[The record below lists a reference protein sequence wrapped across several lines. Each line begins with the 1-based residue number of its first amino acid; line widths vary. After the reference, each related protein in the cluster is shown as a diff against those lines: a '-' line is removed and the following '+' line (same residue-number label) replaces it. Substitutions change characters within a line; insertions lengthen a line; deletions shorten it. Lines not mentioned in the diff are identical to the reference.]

1 MQRHKALGLTVILAV
16 TAVGAA
22 SCSSS
27 SAPTSTNTT
36 EYYNAAL
43 TGVVNPSNQTGGTLI
58 YDLENSP
65 DSTDPGNTYFDDMWD
80 FTRLYGQSLMTYK
93 SCPGACGLQLV
104 PRLATAPGV
113 VSDNGLTWTYH
124 IRPNLKFSNGQPIT
138 SQDVKYAVE
147 RTFARSVLPNGPTYF
162 QELLAPQNATCAK
175 SMAAG
180 GATGC
185 YPGPYTD
192 RSANIMGLNAV
203 TTPNPTTIVF
213 HLWHPFS
220 DFNYVV
226 AIPQTDPVPPNADT
240 GSNYQLNVISS
251 GPYMFKSYAL
261 NKQLILVRNPYW
273 NAAQDPNAKQLV
285 NEIVVNFNIND
296 DDVSNRLI
304 AGDIDVDMSG
314 NGLEAAARDRVLTS
328 PSLKKYADNP
338 DHGVLWFQYINQK
351 VAPLNNLHCRE
362 AVEYAADKTTLQ
374 TGWGG
379 PVAGG
384 AIASTIL
391 LPGMGG
397 YTKFDLY
404 DALSMPSGNLAAAK
418 QQLMLCGQP
427 NGFSTNFAYNSGPP
441 QQLASAEA
449 LQAALA
455 RVGITLHLV
464 GYPVATFYSDFAG
477 DPAYANSHDIGVA
490 QGGQGFDWPDGYG
503 MMWTF
508 LDGQSITPA
517 GTSNIEQLNDPTI
530 NALFAESTTINDP
543 AKRNAIFNEIDYLTM
558 KDAVILPNIYGTTL
572 LYRNPALTNVMVS
585 PVYGM
590 YNYLVLGLK

>member
-1 MQRHKALGLTVILAV
+1 
-16 TAVGAA
+16 
-22 SCSSS
+22 
-27 SAPTSTNTT
+27 
-36 EYYNAAL
+36 
-43 TGVVNPSNQTGGTLI
+43 
-58 YDLENSP
+58 
-65 DSTDPGNTYFDDMWD
+65 
-80 FTRLYGQSLMTYK
+80 
-93 SCPGACGLQLV
+93 
-104 PRLATAPGV
+104 
-113 VSDNGLTWTYH
+113 
-124 IRPNLKFSNGQPIT
+124 
-138 SQDVKYAVE
+138 
-147 RTFARSVLPNGPTYF
+147 
-162 QELLAPQNATCAK
+162 
-175 SMAAG
+175 
-180 GATGC
+180 
-185 YPGPYTD
+185 
-192 RSANIMGLNAV
+192 
-203 TTPNPTTIVF
+203 
-213 HLWHPFS
+213 
-220 DFNYVV
+220 
-226 AIPQTDPVPPNADT
+226 
-240 GSNYQLNVISS
+240 
-251 GPYMFKSYAL
+251 
-261 NKQLILVRNPYW
+261 
-273 NAAQDPNAKQLV
+273 
-285 NEIVVNFNIND
+285 VNFNIND

-314 NGLEAAARDRVLTS
+314 NGLEAAARDRVLTT
-328 PSLKKYADNP
+328 PSLKQYADNP

-351 VAPLNNLHCRE
+351 VAPLNNIHCRE

-477 DPAYANSHDIGVA
+477 DPAYANSHDIGIA

-517 GTSNIEQLNDPTI
+517 GTSNIEQLNNPTI

-543 AKRNAIFNEIDYLTM
+543 AKRNAIFNQIDYLTM
-558 KDAVILPNIYGTTL
+558 EDAVILPNVYGTTL

>member
-1 MQRHKALGLTVILAV
+1 MQRRKVLALASVTAAAALAV
-16 TAVGAA
+16 AA
-22 SCSSS
+22 CAS
-27 SAPTSTNTT
+27 SAPTSTSST
-36 EYYNAAL
+36 ESFNAAV
-43 TGVVNPSNQTGGTLI
+43 TRVVNPSDHKGGTLV

-65 DSTDPGNTYFDDMWD
+65 DSADPGNTYFEDMWN
-80 FTRLYGQSLMTYK
+80 FSRLYGQSLMTYK
-93 SCPGACGLQLV
+93 SCPGKCGLQLV
-104 PRLATAPGV
+104 PRLAAAPGV
-113 VSDNGLTWTYH
+113 IGDHGLTWTYH
-124 IRPNLKFSNGQPIT
+124 IRPNLKFSDGQPIV

-147 RTFARSVLPNGPTYF
+147 RTFARSVLPNGPAYF
-162 QELLAPQNATCAK
+162 QQLLAPQNAVCAK
-175 SMAAG
+175 AMAAG
-180 GATGC
+180 KTTGC
-185 YPGPYTD
+185 YSGPYGD
-192 RSANIMGLNAV
+192 RSKNLMGLNAI
-203 TTPNPTTIVF
+203 TTPNSTTIVF
-213 HLWHPFS
+213 HLRHPFA

-226 AIPQTDPVPPNADT
+226 AIPQTVPVPPNKDT

-251 GPYMFKSYAL
+251 GPYMFKSYDL
-261 NKQLILVRNPYW
+261 NKQLTLVRNPYW
-273 NAAQDPNAKQLV
+273 NAAQDPSAKQLAKT
-285 NEIVVNFNIND
+285 IIVNFNVND

-314 NGLEAAARDRVLTS
+314 NGLEAAARDRVLTN

-338 DHGVLWFQYINQK
+338 EHGILWFQYINQK

-362 AVEYAADKTTLQ
+362 ALEYAADKSTLQ

-391 LPGMGG
+391 LPSMEG
-397 YTKFDLY
+397 YKKFDLY
-404 DALSMPSGNLAAAK
+404 DALSKPSGDLAAAK
-418 QQLMLCGQP
+418 QQLQLCGHP

-449 LQAALA
+449 LQAGVA
-455 RVGITLHLV
+455 RVGIKLHLV

-477 DPAYANSHDIGVA
+477 VPTYADSHGIGVA

-517 GTSNIEQLNDPTI
+517 GTANIEQLNDPTI
-530 NALFAESTTINDP
+530 NNLFAESTTVNDSV
-543 AKRNAIFNEIDYLTM
+543 KRNAIFSEIDLVTM
-558 KDAVILPNIYGTTL
+558 KDAVILPNVYGTTL
-572 LYRNPALTNVMVS
+572 LYRNPDVTNVMVS
-585 PVYGM
+585 PVYGT

>member
-1 MQRHKALGLTVILAV
+1 VA
-16 TAVGAA
+16 
-22 SCSSS
+22 
-27 SAPTSTNTT
+27 
-36 EYYNAAL
+36 
-43 TGVVNPSNQTGGTLI
+43 NPSDQKGGTLV
-58 YDLENSP
+58 YDLENTP
-65 DSTDPGNTYFDDMWD
+65 DSTDPGNTYFEDMWN
-80 FTRLYGQSLMTYK
+80 FSRLYGQSLMTYK
-93 SCPGACGLQLV
+93 SCPGTCGLQLV

-113 VSDNGLTWTYH
+113 IGDDGLTWTYH
-124 IRPNLKFSNGQPIT
+124 IRPNLKFSDGQPIV

-162 QELLAPQNATCAK
+162 QQLLAPQNAVCAK
-175 SMAAG
+175 AMAVG
-180 GATGC
+180 KATGC
-185 YPGPYTD
+185 YPGPYGGQST
-192 RSANIMGLNAV
+192 NLMGLNAI
-203 TTPNPTTIVF
+203 TTPNSTTIVF
-213 HLWHPFS
+213 HLLHPFA

-226 AIPQTDPVPPNADT
+226 AIPQTAPVPPNKDT

-261 NKQLILVRNPYW
+261 NKQLTLVRNPYW

-285 NEIVVNFNIND
+285 NTITVNFNVND

-314 NGLEAAARDRVLTS
+314 NGLEAAARDRVLTTA
-328 PSLKKYADNP
+328 SLKQYADNP
-338 DHGVLWFQYINQK
+338 EHGVLWFQYINLK

-362 AVEYAADKTTLQ
+362 ALEYAADKSTLQ

-391 LPGMGG
+391 LPSMEG
-397 YTKFDLY
+397 YNKFDLY
-404 DALSMPSGNLAAAK
+404 DALSKPNGDLAAAK
-418 QQLMLCGQP
+418 RQLQLCGQP
-427 NGFSTNFAYNSGPP
+427 SGFTTNFAYNSGPP

-449 LQAALA
+449 LQAGVA
-455 RVGITLHLV
+455 RVGIKLHLV

-477 DPAYANSHDIGVA
+477 VPTYADSHDIGVA

-517 GTSNIEQLNDPTI
+517 GTANIEQLNDPTI
-530 NALFAESTTINDP
+530 NNLFAESTTVNNS
-543 AKRNAIFNEIDYLTM
+543 AKRNAIFSEIDLLAM
-558 KDAVILPNIYGTTL
+558 KEAVILPNVYGTTL
-572 LYRNPALTNVMVS
+572 LYQNPDLTNVMVS